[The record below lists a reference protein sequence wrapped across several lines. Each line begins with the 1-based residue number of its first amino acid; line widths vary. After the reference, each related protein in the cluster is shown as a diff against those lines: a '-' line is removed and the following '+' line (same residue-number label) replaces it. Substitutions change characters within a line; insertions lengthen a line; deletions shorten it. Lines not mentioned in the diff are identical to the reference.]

1 MESDD
6 PEISIVIPLFDEED
20 NLEELHSRIT
30 GVMAALGLSYEIVFV
45 DDGSRDRSF
54 DVIERLYT
62 EDGHVRA
69 FQFRRNWGKSA
80 ALALGFSEAKGDII
94 ITMDADL
101 QDDPDEIPNFLNKLE
116 EGYDLVS
123 GWKFKRRD
131 PLSKRIPSKIYNR
144 VTSFVTGLKIH
155 DMNCGFKAY
164 RKRVTEDIEVY
175 GQLHRYLPVLAQW
188 NGYVVGEIKVKHHP
202 RFRGKS
208 KFGTE
213 RFLQGFFDFFTVLL
227 LTRYITRPLHFF
239 GGVGLLFAFIGFCI
253 NAYLAYLRFRYGS
266 IMARHPLL
274 QFGILLMV
282 LGVQL
287 FSTGLI
293 AELVSK
299 THSGKSE
306 YPIKRRLT
314 RS

>member
-1 MESDD
+1 MGIEAGGNMESDD

-20 NLEELHSRIT
+20 NLQELHSRIT
-30 GVMAALGLSYEIVFV
+30 GVMSALGLSYEIVFV

-54 DVIERLYT
+54 DVIERLYA

-101 QDDPDEIPNFLNKLE
+101 QDDPDEIPNFLSKLE

-123 GWKFKRRD
+123 GWKFRRKD

-175 GQLHRYLPVLAQW
+175 GQLHK
-188 NGYVVGEIKVKHHP
+188 N
-202 RFRGKS
+202 
-208 KFGTE
+208 
-213 RFLQGFFDFFTVLL
+213 
-227 LTRYITRPLHFF
+227 
-239 GGVGLLFAFIGFCI
+239 C
-253 NAYLAYLRFRYGS
+253 
-266 IMARHPLL
+266 
-274 QFGILLMV
+274 
-282 LGVQL
+282 
-287 FSTGLI
+287 
-293 AELVSK
+293 
-299 THSGKSE
+299 
-306 YPIKRRLT
+306 
-314 RS
+314 